1 MSNAIVEYVEHYQD
15 ILAEYLPKGT
25 DSEGWIRSL
34 YLLFSERPELQ
45 RAIQT
50 QKGAISLYNGLKV
63 AASSGLSLNPKLG
76 ELSVIA
82 YGDKI
87 EILTSKNGWIKLALR
102 SGNVEYLDADIVRE
116 NDTFSIS
123 KTMDGDRFDHQ
134 IETKER
140 GAFIGAYAALKDKR
154 GLGHVC
160 YMTRGEI
167 EAHRDTYSK
176 NTGPGSAWDH
186 SPLGMSVKTV
196 LIKLCRTVHISDD
209 VTATV
214 RQEDTNECNTQLTNK
229 GTGAAGLGAILAT
242 TEVINDDNDKDQKE
256 EQGTTDTELL
266 HRQDVQGEVDST
278 GEGQGAIPFKSNEG
292 DY

>member
-87 EILTSKNGWIKLALR
+87 EILTSKAGLIKLAMR
-102 SGNVEYLDADIVRE
+102 SGKVDYLDSDIVRE
-116 NDTFSIS
+116 NDTFSVS
-123 KTMDGDRFDHQ
+123 KNMTGDDFEHK
-134 IETKER
+134 IATTNR
-140 GAFIGAYAALKDKR
+140 GQMIGVWSALKDHR
-154 GLGHVC
+154 GNGHVC
-160 YMTRGEI
+160 YLTCDEI
-167 EAHRDTYSK
+167 DQHRDAYSK
-176 NTGPGSAWDH
+176 QAGENSAWGK
-186 SPLGMSVKTV
+186 SYPSMAIKTV
-196 LIKLCRTVHISDD
+196 IKKLLRTVHISDD

-214 RQEDTNECNTQLTNK
+214 RLEDTNECNTQPTNK

-242 TEVINDDNDKDQKE
+242 TEVIQDDNDKDQKE
-256 EQGTTDTELL
+256 EQGTTDPELL
-266 HRQDVQGEVDST
+266 HRQDVPGEVDST
-278 GEGQGAIPFKSNEG
+278 GEGQGAFSLKSNES
-292 DY
+292 DC